1 MLSKILNSI
10 VEKFKGEKFI
20 LDKRVPLSRILYILF
35 QKGIFLLSGVIKL
48 KKIGLYFIS
57 PTTKMFSTNLIK
69 LNGNLNIDHSCLID
83 ALSLEGISFGKNVSI
98 HSYCSFQASG
108 TLIDLGKGIEIGNNV
123 GVGRNCHFGG
133 AGGICVGD
141 DTIFGQ
147 YVSIHSENHVFTDDQ
162 KPIRK
167 QGVSRL
173 GITIGSNCWIGAKV
187 TILDGAVIEDGCI
200 IAAGALVIE
209 GNYENNSV
217 YGGVPAKKIKKRF

>member
-10 VEKFKGEKFI
+10 VVKLKGEKFI
-20 LDKRVPLSRILYILF
+20 LDKRVPLSRVVYILL
-35 QKGIFLLSGVIKL
+35 QKGIFLFAGVIKL

-57 PTTKMFSTNLIK
+57 PTTKMLSTRLIR

-83 ALSLEGISFGKNVSI
+83 ALSLGGISFGKNVSI
-98 HSYCSFQASG
+98 HPYCSLQASG
-108 TLIDLGKGIEIGNNV
+108 TLVDLGKGIVFGNNV

-133 AGGICVGD
+133 AGGISVGD

-147 YVSIHSENHVFTDDQ
+147 YVSIHSENHVFTADD

-173 GITIGSNCWIGAKV
+173 GITIGSNCWIGAKA
-187 TILDGAVIEDGCI
+187 TILDGVVIEDGCI
-200 IAAGALVIE
+200 IAAGALVIA
-209 GNYENNSV
+209 GKYESNSI
-217 YGGVPAKKIKKRF
+217 YGGVPAKLIKKRF